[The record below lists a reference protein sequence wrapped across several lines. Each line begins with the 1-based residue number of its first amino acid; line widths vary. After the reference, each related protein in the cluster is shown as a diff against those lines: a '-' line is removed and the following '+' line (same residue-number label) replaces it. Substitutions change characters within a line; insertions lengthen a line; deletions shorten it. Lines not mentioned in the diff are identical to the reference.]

1 LTFESSPE
9 DALGTDKERSKNAE
23 TGNTFTMWFNS
34 SSAVSKDEASRAHM
48 DDVEKLV
55 KQLAKKSGGKMAFPF
70 LPSGHS
76 VAFTV

>member
-1 LTFESSPE
+1 
-9 DALGTDKERSKNAE
+9 
-23 TGNTFTMWFNS
+23 
-34 SSAVSKDEASRAHM
+34 M

-55 KQLAKKSGGKMAFPF
+55 KQLAKKSGGKMAFRF